1 MSLLIKNAKIDY
13 LRQHQKTEPEL
24 ISINELFER
33 EQLIG
38 THDVVIPEE
47 ENTFDFQEGKLA
59 DAFYRLPLMKRKILE
74 LLFIEC
80 IKPEEIA
87 SRLNCSPQYVYNQKY
102 LAIKQMR
109 KHIAKGGEDK

>member
-1 MSLLIKNAKIDY
+1 MYHQRQHSSEPDILKARFTVWIEKLIKNAKIDY

-47 ENTFDFQEGKLA
+47 ENTFDFQEEKLA
-59 DAFYRLPLMKRKILE
+59 DAFYRLPLMKRKILWIF
-74 LLFIEC
+74 LLM
-80 IKPEEIA
+80 
-87 SRLNCSPQYVYNQKY
+87 RLFTVKKI
-102 LAIKQMR
+102 LI
-109 KHIAKGGEDK
+109 